1 MAHEHQSVNSLEGEH
16 HEHIV
21 SPKLYLGV
29 FLFLLLMTGLTVFAA
44 SVDLGWANPVVA
56 LVIATAKAT
65 TVILFFMHIKY
76 STRMTQTVIVSTL
89 FFLFLLLG
97 LTLTDYLSRAWM
109 SYPGR

>member
-1 MAHEHQSVNSLEGEH
+1 MAHTEETHN
-16 HEHIV
+16 HIV
-21 SPKLYLGV
+21 SPKLYVGI
-29 FLFLLLMTGLTVFAA
+29 FLFLMVMTALTVFAA
-44 SVDLGWANPVVA
+44 TINFGIMNPVIA

-76 STRMTQTVIVSTL
+76 STRLTQIVILSTL

-109 SYPGR
+109 AYPSR